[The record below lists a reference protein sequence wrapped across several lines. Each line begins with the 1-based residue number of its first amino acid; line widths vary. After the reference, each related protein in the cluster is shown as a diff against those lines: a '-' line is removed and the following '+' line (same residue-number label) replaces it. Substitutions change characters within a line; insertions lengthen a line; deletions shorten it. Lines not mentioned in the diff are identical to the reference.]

1 MKLSLDGI
9 PVERFVRQTRAMG
22 DLTKN
27 FSRSEFRCGHCG
39 RLDVLDMELVWALQR
54 LRDKVGRA
62 LPIISGYRCCAGNA
76 QVGGTRD
83 SQHLFGR
90 AADIPAG
97 YATAAQCRAAGLR
110 GIGLR
115 RGKVVHV
122 DMTTERQD
130 PREYVKPFTFVED

>member
-1 MKLSLDGI
+1 
-9 PVERFVRQTRAMG
+9 MG

-27 FSRSEFRCGHCG
+27 FSRSEFKCRHCG

-76 QVGGTRD
+76 QVGGTYD

-122 DMTTERQD
+122 DMTTERND
-130 PREYVKPFTFVED
+130 PREYVKSFTFIDG